1 MFEFLLFFCFFFL
14 MIRRPPRSTLFP
26 YTTLFRSPRLPDP
39 DLARYAGSGIVY
51 RREQRPRRTV
61 RRQGGRRGAAASGDP
76 GHRERHPRRLRDPHP
91 RAAVLPAAGAQA
103 LARAGGPARG
113 AGRLMMTLPDLNV
126 LRPAS
131 VAEAVEALRANPGAR
146 VLAGGT
152 DIVPNL
158 KYGMYDTQHL
168 VALRG
173 LSSELRY
180 LRELDGDLLLGALCS
195 IDELA
200 RDGVVKARLPALAD
214 ACAQI
219 AGPQLRR
226 MGTLGGNL
234 CLDTRCVY
242 INQTYFWRSA
252 LGFCL
257 KKDGTAC
264 HVVAG
269 GQRCVAAASN
279 DTAPVL
285 LALGA
290 SVRTVSPRGERLLP
304 LEQFYLA
311 DGVHNTVLA
320 SDELLVEVRVPGEA
334 ASLRQAFH
342 KLRTRAAIDF
352 PALNLAV
359 ALGVEQGALRSVR
372 LCVSALAARPAL
384 VKGLGDLVG
393 RPADRRLADELGRR
407 AHKQCKPLTNI
418 GIDPEWRREV
428 LPVLV
433 RRTVLRA
440 LAV

>member
-1 MFEFLLFFCFFFL
+1 
-14 MIRRPPRSTLFP
+14 
-26 YTTLFRSPRLPDP
+26 
-39 DLARYAGSGIVY
+39 
-51 RREQRPRRTV
+51 
-61 RRQGGRRGAAASGDP
+61 
-76 GHRERHPRRLRDPHP
+76 
-91 RAAVLPAAGAQA
+91 
-103 LARAGGPARG
+103 
-113 AGRLMMTLPDLNV
+113 MMTLPELTV

-158 KYGMYDTQHL
+158 KYGMYDTQSL

-173 LSSELRY
+173 LSRELRY
-180 LRELDGDLLLGALCS
+180 LREEGGLFKLGALCS

-200 RDGVVKARLPALAD
+200 RSSLLGSRLPALAD
-214 ACAQI
+214 ACSQI

-242 INQTYFWRSA
+242 VNQTYFWRSA

-269 GQRCVAAASN
+269 GKRCVAAASN

-285 LALGA
+285 LALDAG
-290 SVRTVSPRGERLLP
+290 VRIVSPRGERVLP
-304 LEQFYLA
+304 LRDFYLA
-311 DGVHNTVLA
+311 DGVHNTVLEP
-320 SDELLVEVRVPGEA
+320 DELLVEVQVPASA
-334 ASLRQAFH
+334 ACKRQAFA

-359 ALGVEQGALRSVR
+359 ALELDGTALKTVS
-372 LCVSALAARPAL
+372 LAVSALAARPAL
-384 VKGLGDLVG
+384 IKGLQDLAG
-393 RPADRRLADELGRR
+393 KPADARLAEELGRR
-407 AHKQCKPLTNI
+407 AQKQCKPLTNI
-418 GIDPEWRREV
+418 GVDPEWRREV

-433 RRTVLRA
+433 RRAVLRA
-440 LAV
+440 LGQP

>member
-1 MFEFLLFFCFFFL
+1 
-14 MIRRPPRSTLFP
+14 
-26 YTTLFRSPRLPDP
+26 
-39 DLARYAGSGIVY
+39 
-51 RREQRPRRTV
+51 
-61 RRQGGRRGAAASGDP
+61 
-76 GHRERHPRRLRDPHP
+76 
-91 RAAVLPAAGAQA
+91 
-103 LARAGGPARG
+103 
-113 AGRLMMTLPDLNV
+113 MMTLPPVEV
-126 LRPAS
+126 LHPQT
-131 VAEAVEALRANPGAR
+131 VAEAVKALTDNPGAR
-146 VLAGGT
+146 LLAGGT

-173 LSSELRY
+173 LSRELRY
-180 LRELDGDLLLGALCS
+180 LRVDDGGLLLGALCT

-200 RDGVVKARLPALAD
+200 SHQHVKQIAPALAD
-214 ACAQI
+214 ACAQV

-257 KKDGTAC
+257 KKDGTVC
-264 HVVAG
+264 HVVKG

-285 LALGA
+285 LALQA
-290 SVRTVSPRGERLLP
+290 TVKTVSPRGTREMP
-304 LEQFYLA
+304 LKDFYLA
-311 DGVHNTVLA
+311 DGVHNTVLQP
-320 SDELLVEVRVPGEA
+320 DELLTEVRIPRA
-334 ASLRQAFH
+334 AFGWRQAFH

-352 PALNLAV
+352 PAMNLAV
-359 ALGVEQGALRSVR
+359 ALKLEGGRVGDLSLAVG
-372 LCVSALAARPAL
+372 ALAARPAL
-384 VKGLGDLVG
+384 IKGLDDLRG
-393 RPADRRLADELGRR
+393 SQADARLAEELARR

-418 GIDPEWRREV
+418 GVDPGWRREI

-440 LAV
+440 LADQP

>member
-1 MFEFLLFFCFFFL
+1 
-14 MIRRPPRSTLFP
+14 
-26 YTTLFRSPRLPDP
+26 
-39 DLARYAGSGIVY
+39 
-51 RREQRPRRTV
+51 
-61 RRQGGRRGAAASGDP
+61 
-76 GHRERHPRRLRDPHP
+76 
-91 RAAVLPAAGAQA
+91 
-103 LARAGGPARG
+103 
-113 AGRLMMTLPDLNV
+113 MMTLPAIDV
-126 LRPAS
+126 LRPSS
-131 VAEAVEALRANPGAR
+131 VAEAVAQLAAHPGAR
-146 VLAGGT
+146 LLAGGT

-158 KYGMYDTQHL
+158 KYGMYETRHL

-173 LSSELRY
+173 LSRELRY
-180 LRELDGDLLLGALCS
+180 VRVGETDGGIRLGALCT

-200 RDGVVKARLPALAD
+200 GDATVRARLPALAD

-257 KKDGTAC
+257 KKDGTVC

-290 SVRTVSPRGERLLP
+290 RVRTVSPRGERVLP
-304 LEQFYLA
+304 LEDFYLA
-311 DGVHNTVLA
+311 DGVHNTVLEP
-320 SDELLVEVRVPGEA
+320 DELLVEVRVPA
-334 ASLRQAFH
+334 RATSLRQAFH

-359 ALGVEQGALRSVR
+359 ALEVEQGTLRSAS
-372 LCVSALAARPAL
+372 LCVGALAARPAL
-384 VKGLGDLVG
+384 IKGLDELAG
-393 RPADRRLADELGRR
+393 RPADRRLAEELGRR
-407 AHKQCKPLTNI
+407 AHKQCRPLTNI
-418 GIDPEWRREV
+418 GVDPGWRREV

>member
-1 MFEFLLFFCFFFL
+1 
-14 MIRRPPRSTLFP
+14 
-26 YTTLFRSPRLPDP
+26 
-39 DLARYAGSGIVY
+39 
-51 RREQRPRRTV
+51 
-61 RRQGGRRGAAASGDP
+61 
-76 GHRERHPRRLRDPHP
+76 
-91 RAAVLPAAGAQA
+91 
-103 LARAGGPARG
+103 
-113 AGRLMMTLPDLNV
+113 MMTLPELTV

-131 VAEAVEALRANPGAR
+131 LAEALEALRANPGAR

-152 DIVPNL
+152 DLVPNL
-158 KYGMYDTQHL
+158 KYGMYDTGQL

-173 LSSELRY
+173 LSRELRY
-180 LRELDGDLLLGALCS
+180 LREEGGLFKLGALCT

-200 RDGVVKARLPALAD
+200 QGALLKSRLPALAE

-234 CLDTRCVY
+234 CLDARCVY

-257 KKDGTAC
+257 KKDGTVC

-269 GQRCVAAASN
+269 GKRCVAAASS

-285 LALGA
+285 LALEAG
-290 SVRTVSPRGERLLP
+290 VRIASPRGERVVP
-304 LEQFYLA
+304 LRDFYVA

-320 SDELLVEVRVPGEA
+320 PDELLVEVQVPASA
-334 ASLRQAFH
+334 AHKRQAFA

-359 ALGVEQGALRSVR
+359 ALELDGNAVKTVSLA
-372 LCVSALAARPAL
+372 VSALAARPAL
-384 VKGLGDLVG
+384 IKGLQDLAG
-393 RPADRRLADELGRR
+393 RPADARLAEELGRR
-407 AHKQCKPLTNI
+407 AQKQCRPLSNI
-418 GIDPEWRREV
+418 GVDPEWRREV

-433 RRTVLRA
+433 RRAVLRA
-440 LAV
+440 IGGDRSADAGCDVPSHGQTS

>member
-1 MFEFLLFFCFFFL
+1 
-14 MIRRPPRSTLFP
+14 
-26 YTTLFRSPRLPDP
+26 
-39 DLARYAGSGIVY
+39 
-51 RREQRPRRTV
+51 
-61 RRQGGRRGAAASGDP
+61 
-76 GHRERHPRRLRDPHP
+76 
-91 RAAVLPAAGAQA
+91 
-103 LARAGGPARG
+103 
-113 AGRLMMTLPDLNV
+113 MMTLPDLTV

-173 LSSELRY
+173 LSRELRY
-180 LRELDGDLLLGALCS
+180 VREAPSGDLLLGALCT

-200 RDGVVKARLPALAD
+200 ASERIRSRLPALAD
-214 ACAQI
+214 ACGQI

-242 INQTYFWRSA
+242 INQSYFWRSA
-252 LGFCL
+252 LGYCL
-257 KKDGTAC
+257 KKDGTLC

-269 GQRCVAAASN
+269 GMRCVAAASN

-285 LALGA
+285 LALEA
-290 SVRTVSPRGERLLP
+290 SVKIVSPRGEREVP
-304 LEQFYLA
+304 LRDFYQH

-320 SDELLVEVRVPGEA
+320 PDELLTEVRVPA
-334 ASLRQAFH
+334 AACGRKQAFG
-342 KLRTRAAIDF
+342 KLRTRNAIDF

-359 ALGVEQGALRSVR
+359 SLDLEGESVRSVV
-372 LCVSALAARPAL
+372 LAVSAIAARPAL
-384 VKGLGDLVG
+384 I
-393 RPADRRLADELGRR
+393 RRLEDLHGQRADVRFAEELGRR
-407 AHKQCKPLTNI
+407 AQKQCKPLTNI
-418 GIDPEWRREV
+418 GIDPAWRREI

-440 LAV
+440 MA

>member
-1 MFEFLLFFCFFFL
+1 
-14 MIRRPPRSTLFP
+14 
-26 YTTLFRSPRLPDP
+26 
-39 DLARYAGSGIVY
+39 
-51 RREQRPRRTV
+51 
-61 RRQGGRRGAAASGDP
+61 
-76 GHRERHPRRLRDPHP
+76 
-91 RAAVLPAAGAQA
+91 
-103 LARAGGPARG
+103 
-113 AGRLMMTLPDLNV
+113 MMTLPAIDV
-126 LRPAS
+126 LRPSS
-131 VAEAVEALRANPGAR
+131 VAEAVAQLAAHPGAR
-146 VLAGGT
+146 LLAGGT

-158 KYGMYDTQHL
+158 KYGMYETRHL

-173 LSSELRY
+173 LSRELRY
-180 LRELDGDLLLGALCS
+180 VRVEGDGEIRLGALCT
-195 IDELA
+195 IDGLA
-200 RDGVVKARLPALAD
+200 GDATIRARLPALAD
-214 ACAQI
+214 ACVQI

-257 KKDGTAC
+257 KKDGTLC

-290 SVRTVSPRGERLLP
+290 SVRTVSPRGERVLP
-304 LEQFYLA
+304 LEEFYLA
-311 DGVHNTVLA
+311 DGVHNTVLEP
-320 SDELLVEVRVPGEA
+320 DELLVEVRVPARA

-359 ALGVEQGALRSVR
+359 ALEVEEGAVRSAR
-372 LCVSALAARPAL
+372 LCVGALAARPAL
-384 VKGLGDLVG
+384 IKGLDELVG
-393 RPADRRLADELGRR
+393 LAADRRLADELGRR
-407 AHKQCKPLTNI
+407 AFKQCRPLTNI
-418 GIDPEWRREV
+418 GVDPGWRREV

-440 LAV
+440 LAI

>member
-1 MFEFLLFFCFFFL
+1 
-14 MIRRPPRSTLFP
+14 
-26 YTTLFRSPRLPDP
+26 
-39 DLARYAGSGIVY
+39 
-51 RREQRPRRTV
+51 
-61 RRQGGRRGAAASGDP
+61 
-76 GHRERHPRRLRDPHP
+76 
-91 RAAVLPAAGAQA
+91 
-103 LARAGGPARG
+103 
-113 AGRLMMTLPDLNV
+113 MMTLPELEV
-126 LRPAS
+126 LRPET
-131 VAEAVEALRANPGAR
+131 VAEAVEALRQNPGAR

-152 DIVPNL
+152 DLVPNL
-158 KYGMYDTQHL
+158 KYGMYETRRL

-173 LSSELRY
+173 LSRELRY
-180 LRELDGDLLLGALCS
+180 VRESAAGLSLGALCS

-200 RDGVVKARLPALAD
+200 MDERVRARAPALSEASE
-214 ACAQI
+214 QI

-242 INQTYFWRSA
+242 INQSYFWRSA

-257 KKDGTAC
+257 KKDGTVC

-269 GQRCVAAASN
+269 GKRCVAAASN

-290 SVRTVSPRGERLLP
+290 SVRIVSPRGERAVP
-304 LEQFYLA
+304 LQEFYLA
-311 DGVHNTVLA
+311 DGVHNTVLEG
-320 SDELLVEVRVPGEA
+320 DELLVEVVVPS
-334 ASLRQAFH
+334 ASFGRKQAFA

-359 ALGVEQGALRSVR
+359 ALEVERGALSSVS
-372 LCVSALAARPAL
+372 LAVSAMAARPAL
-384 VKGLGDLVG
+384 IKGLDDLRG
-393 RPADRRLADELGRR
+393 QPADARLAEELGRR

-418 GIDPEWRREV
+418 GVDPEWRRDV

-440 LAV
+440 LAT

>member
-1 MFEFLLFFCFFFL
+1 
-14 MIRRPPRSTLFP
+14 
-26 YTTLFRSPRLPDP
+26 
-39 DLARYAGSGIVY
+39 
-51 RREQRPRRTV
+51 
-61 RRQGGRRGAAASGDP
+61 
-76 GHRERHPRRLRDPHP
+76 
-91 RAAVLPAAGAQA
+91 
-103 LARAGGPARG
+103 
-113 AGRLMMTLPDLNV
+113 MMTLPELAV
-126 LRPAS
+126 LRPES
-131 VAEAVEALRANPGAR
+131 VAEAVEALRQNPGAR

-158 KYGMYDTQHL
+158 KYGMYETRQL

-173 LSSELRY
+173 LSRELRY
-180 LRELDGDLLLGALCS
+180 VREDPVGLHLGALCS
-195 IDELA
+195 LDELA
-200 RDGVVKARLPALAD
+200 GNEIVRARAPALVD

-242 INQTYFWRSA
+242 INQSYFWRSA

-257 KKDGTAC
+257 KKDGTVC

-269 GQRCVAAASN
+269 GKRCVAAASN

-285 LALGA
+285 LALDA
-290 SVRTVSPRGERLLP
+290 SVRMVSPRGERVVP
-304 LEQFYLA
+304 LREFYLA
-311 DGVHNTVLA
+311 DGVHNTVLEG
-320 SDELLVEVRVPGEA
+320 DELLVEVVVPPRSFG
-334 ASLRQAFH
+334 LRQAFH

-359 ALGVEQGALRSVR
+359 ALEVEQGAVKEAALA
-372 LCVSALAARPAL
+372 VSALAARPAMI
-384 VKGLGDLVG
+384 KGLEDLRG
-393 RPADRRLADELGRR
+393 RPADARFAEELGRR

-418 GIDPEWRREV
+418 GVDPDWRREV

-440 LAV
+440 LAQ

>member
-1 MFEFLLFFCFFFL
+1 
-14 MIRRPPRSTLFP
+14 
-26 YTTLFRSPRLPDP
+26 
-39 DLARYAGSGIVY
+39 
-51 RREQRPRRTV
+51 
-61 RRQGGRRGAAASGDP
+61 
-76 GHRERHPRRLRDPHP
+76 
-91 RAAVLPAAGAQA
+91 
-103 LARAGGPARG
+103 
-113 AGRLMMTLPDLNV
+113 MMTLPAVEV
-126 LRPAS
+126 LRPQS
-131 VAEAVEALRANPGAR
+131 VKDAVEALRAHPGSR

-173 LSSELRY
+173 LSKELRY
-180 LRELDGDLLLGALCS
+180 VRDGGDLRLGALCT

-200 RDGVVKARLPALAD
+200 HDELVKARAPALAE
-214 ACAQI
+214 ACPQI

-242 INQTYFWRSA
+242 INQSYFWRNA

-257 KKDGTAC
+257 KKDGTLC

-269 GQRCVAAASN
+269 GKRCVAAASN

-285 LALGA
+285 LSLDA
-290 SVRTVSPRGERLLP
+290 SVRLVSPRGERVMP
-304 LEQFYLA
+304 LRDFYLQ

-320 SDELLVEVRVPGEA
+320 PDELLVEVLVPA
-334 ASLRQAFH
+334 RAVSLKQAFA

-359 ALGVEQGALRSVR
+359 AMEVDQGALRSVA
-372 LCVSALAARPAL
+372 LCVSAIAARPAL
-384 VKGLGDLVG
+384 IKPLHDLLGH
-393 RPADRRLADELGRR
+393 PADARLAEELGRR
-407 AHKQCKPLTNI
+407 AQRQCKPLTNI
-418 GIDPEWRREV
+418 GIDPLWRRDV

-440 LAV
+440 LQA

>member
-1 MFEFLLFFCFFFL
+1 
-14 MIRRPPRSTLFP
+14 
-26 YTTLFRSPRLPDP
+26 
-39 DLARYAGSGIVY
+39 
-51 RREQRPRRTV
+51 
-61 RRQGGRRGAAASGDP
+61 
-76 GHRERHPRRLRDPHP
+76 
-91 RAAVLPAAGAQA
+91 
-103 LARAGGPARG
+103 
-113 AGRLMMTLPDLNV
+113 MMTLPAVDV
-126 LRPAS
+126 LRPQS
-131 VAEAVEALRANPGAR
+131 VAEAVEQLAAHPGAR

-152 DIVPNL
+152 DVVPNL

-180 LRELDGDLLLGALCS
+180 VREEPGGELRLGALCS
-195 IDELA
+195 IDELS
-200 RDGVVKARLPALAD
+200 RDPVLVRKLPALAD

-242 INQTYFWRSA
+242 INQSYFWRSA

-269 GQRCVAAASN
+269 GKRCVAAASN

-290 SVRTVSPRGERLLP
+290 SVKTVSPRGERVMP
-304 LEQFYLA
+304 LEEFYLA

-320 SDELLVEVRVPGEA
+320 PDELLVEVRVPA
-334 ASLRQAFH
+334 MATALRQAFH

-359 ALGVEQGALRSVR
+359 ALEVEQGILRSAR

-384 VKGLGDLVG
+384 VKGLEELSGH
-393 RPADRRLADELGRR
+393 PADGRLAEELGKR
-407 AHKQCKPLTNI
+407 AHKQCKPLSNI
-418 GIDPEWRREV
+418 GVDADWRRSV

-440 LAV
+440 LAA

>member
-1 MFEFLLFFCFFFL
+1 
-14 MIRRPPRSTLFP
+14 
-26 YTTLFRSPRLPDP
+26 
-39 DLARYAGSGIVY
+39 
-51 RREQRPRRTV
+51 
-61 RRQGGRRGAAASGDP
+61 
-76 GHRERHPRRLRDPHP
+76 
-91 RAAVLPAAGAQA
+91 
-103 LARAGGPARG
+103 
-113 AGRLMMTLPDLNV
+113 MMTLPDLNV

-131 VAEAVEALRANPGAR
+131 VAEAVEALRAHPGAR

-173 LSSELRY
+173 LSGELRY
-180 LRELDGDLLLGALCS
+180 VRESAGPGDLLLGAMCTV
-195 IDELA
+195 DELA
-200 RDGVVKARLPALAD
+200 RSEVVKARLPALAD
-214 ACAQI
+214 ACGQI

-242 INQTYFWRSA
+242 INQTHFWRNA
-252 LGFCL
+252 LGYCL
-257 KKDGTAC
+257 KKDGTVC

-269 GQRCVAAASN
+269 GKRCVAAASN

-290 SVRTVSPRGERLLP
+290 SVKTVSPRGSRELP
-304 LEQFYLA
+304 LREFYVS

-320 SDELLVEVRVPGEA
+320 PDELLTEVRVPAAA
-334 ASLRQAFH
+334 ASRRQAFA

-359 ALGVEQGALRSVR
+359 ALDLDGKVVRSVS
-372 LCVSALAARPAL
+372 LAVSALAARPAL
-384 VKGLGDLVG
+384 IKGLEDLHG
-393 RPADRRLADELGRR
+393 RTADALFADELGRR

-418 GIDPEWRREV
+418 GIDPQWRREL

-440 LAV
+440 IG

>member
-1 MFEFLLFFCFFFL
+1 
-14 MIRRPPRSTLFP
+14 
-26 YTTLFRSPRLPDP
+26 
-39 DLARYAGSGIVY
+39 
-51 RREQRPRRTV
+51 
-61 RRQGGRRGAAASGDP
+61 
-76 GHRERHPRRLRDPHP
+76 
-91 RAAVLPAAGAQA
+91 
-103 LARAGGPARG
+103 
-113 AGRLMMTLPDLNV
+113 MMTLPAVEV
-126 LRPAS
+126 LRPES
-131 VAEAVEALRANPGAR
+131 VSAAVEALRAHPGAR

-173 LSSELRY
+173 LSKELRY
-180 LRELDGDLLLGALCS
+180 LRETPDGLRLGALCS

-200 RDGVVKARLPALAD
+200 QNQLVRARLPALAD
-214 ACAQI
+214 ACSQI

-252 LGFCL
+252 LGFCI
-257 KKDGTAC
+257 KKDGTLC

-269 GQRCVAAASN
+269 GKRCVAAASN

-285 LALGA
+285 LALDA
-290 SVRTVSPRGERLLP
+290 SVRTVSPRGERTLP
-304 LEQFYLA
+304 LREFYLA
-311 DGVHNTVLA
+311 DGVHNTVLEP
-320 SDELLVEVRVPGEA
+320 DELLTEVQIPNA
-334 ASLRQAFH
+334 AFAKRQAFA

-359 ALGVEQGALRSVR
+359 AIELSDSKVASVALAVG
-372 LCVSALAARPAL
+372 ALAARPAL
-384 VKGLGDLVG
+384 IKGLEDLRG
-393 RPADRRLADELGRR
+393 RPADARFAEELGRR

-418 GIDPEWRREV
+418 GIDPEWRRDI

-440 LAV
+440 LA

>member
-1 MFEFLLFFCFFFL
+1 
-14 MIRRPPRSTLFP
+14 
-26 YTTLFRSPRLPDP
+26 
-39 DLARYAGSGIVY
+39 
-51 RREQRPRRTV
+51 
-61 RRQGGRRGAAASGDP
+61 
-76 GHRERHPRRLRDPHP
+76 
-91 RAAVLPAAGAQA
+91 
-103 LARAGGPARG
+103 
-113 AGRLMMTLPDLNV
+113 MMTLPELTV

-158 KYGMYDTQHL
+158 KYGMYDTQRL

-173 LSSELRY
+173 LSRELRY
-180 LRELDGDLLLGALCS
+180 VREEGDVFKLGALCS
-195 IDELA
+195 IDELS
-200 RDGVVKARLPALAD
+200 RSELVRSRLPALAE
-214 ACAQI
+214 ACSQI

-242 INQTYFWRSA
+242 VNQTYFWRSA

-269 GQRCVAAASN
+269 GKRCVAAASN

-285 LALGA
+285 LVLEA
-290 SVRTVSPRGERLLP
+290 SVRLVSPRGERVVP
-304 LEQFYLA
+304 LREFYLA
-311 DGVHNTVLA
+311 DGLHNTVLA
-320 SDELLVEVRVPGEA
+320 PDELLVEVQVPASA
-334 ASLRQAFH
+334 AYKRQAFA

-359 ALGVEQGALRSVR
+359 ALELRGSV
-372 LCVSALAARPAL
+372 LETVSLAVSALAARPAL
-384 VKGLGDLVG
+384 IKGLDDLLG
-393 RPADRRLADELGRR
+393 KPADARLAEELGRR
-407 AHKQCKPLTNI
+407 AQKQCRPLTNI
-418 GIDPEWRREV
+418 GVDPEWRREV

-433 RRTVLRA
+433 RRAVLRA
-440 LAV
+440 IGG

>member
-1 MFEFLLFFCFFFL
+1 
-14 MIRRPPRSTLFP
+14 
-26 YTTLFRSPRLPDP
+26 
-39 DLARYAGSGIVY
+39 
-51 RREQRPRRTV
+51 
-61 RRQGGRRGAAASGDP
+61 
-76 GHRERHPRRLRDPHP
+76 
-91 RAAVLPAAGAQA
+91 
-103 LARAGGPARG
+103 
-113 AGRLMMTLPDLNV
+113 MMTLPPVEV
-126 LRPAS
+126 LRPAT
-131 VAEAVEALRANPGAR
+131 VAEAIDALGKHPGAR

-173 LSSELRY
+173 LSKELRY
-180 LRELDGDLLLGALCS
+180 VREDGDLRLGALCT

-200 RDGVVKARLPALAD
+200 SNETVRNRLPALAD
-214 ACAQI
+214 ACSQI

-242 INQTYFWRSA
+242 INQSYFWRNA

-257 KKDGTAC
+257 KKDGTVC

-290 SVRTVSPRGERLLP
+290 SVRIVSPRGQRDLALRD
-304 LEQFYLA
+304 FYDA
-311 DGVHNTVLA
+311 DGVHNTVLKP
-320 SDELLVEVRVPGEA
+320 DELLTEVRVPA
-334 ASLRQAFH
+334 PAFAKRQAFA

-352 PALNLAV
+352 PSLNMAV
-359 ALGVEQGALRSVR
+359 ALEIEKGVTKSVS
-372 LCVSALAARPAL
+372 LAVGALAARPAL
-384 VKGLGDLVG
+384 IKGLDDLAG
-393 RPADRRLADELGRR
+393 RPADARLAEELARR

-418 GIDPEWRREV
+418 GVDPDWRREI

-433 RRTVLRA
+433 RRMVLRA
-440 LAV
+440 VATAASGS

>member
-1 MFEFLLFFCFFFL
+1 
-14 MIRRPPRSTLFP
+14 
-26 YTTLFRSPRLPDP
+26 
-39 DLARYAGSGIVY
+39 
-51 RREQRPRRTV
+51 
-61 RRQGGRRGAAASGDP
+61 
-76 GHRERHPRRLRDPHP
+76 
-91 RAAVLPAAGAQA
+91 
-103 LARAGGPARG
+103 
-113 AGRLMMTLPDLNV
+113 MMTLPDLTV
-126 LRPAS
+126 LRPATLS
-131 VAEAVEALRANPGAR
+131 EAVEALRAHPGAR

-180 LRELDGDLLLGALCS
+180 VREAADGDLVLGAMCT

-200 RDGVVKARLPALAD
+200 ESEVVKARLPALAE
-214 ACAQI
+214 ACGQI

-242 INQTYFWRSA
+242 INQSYFWRSA
-252 LGFCL
+252 LGYCL
-257 KKDGTAC
+257 KKDGTVC

-269 GQRCVAAASN
+269 GKRCVAAASN

-290 SVRTVSPRGERLLP
+290 TLKTRSPRGERELP
-304 LEQFYLA
+304 VRDFYLP
-311 DGVHNTVLA
+311 DGVHNTVLQP
-320 SDELLVEVRVPGEA
+320 DELLTEVRLPAEA
-334 ASLRQAFH
+334 ASRKQAFA

-359 ALGVEQGALRSVR
+359 ALDLDGKMVRSVT
-372 LCVSALAARPAL
+372 LAVSALAARPAL
-384 VKGLGDLVG
+384 IKGLEDLHG
-393 RPADRRLADELGRR
+393 RPADALFAEELGRR

-418 GIDPEWRREV
+418 GIDPAWRREV

-440 LAV
+440 IGLAPGRV

>member
-1 MFEFLLFFCFFFL
+1 
-14 MIRRPPRSTLFP
+14 
-26 YTTLFRSPRLPDP
+26 
-39 DLARYAGSGIVY
+39 
-51 RREQRPRRTV
+51 
-61 RRQGGRRGAAASGDP
+61 
-76 GHRERHPRRLRDPHP
+76 
-91 RAAVLPAAGAQA
+91 
-103 LARAGGPARG
+103 
-113 AGRLMMTLPDLNV
+113 MMTLPAVEV

-131 VAEAVEALRANPGAR
+131 VAEAVAQLAAHPGAR

-173 LSSELRY
+173 LSRELRY
-180 LRELDGDLLLGALCS
+180 VREQGGELRLGALCT

-200 RDGVVKARLPALAD
+200 RDETVRARLPALAE
-214 ACAQI
+214 ACSQI

-226 MGTLGGNL
+226 MGTLGGHL

-242 INQTYFWRSA
+242 VNQTYFWRSA

-257 KKDGTAC
+257 KKDGTVC

-290 SVRTVSPRGERLLP
+290 SVRAVSPRGERVLP
-304 LEQFYLA
+304 LEELYLA
-311 DGVHNTVLA
+311 DGVHNTVLEP
-320 SDELLVEVRVPGEA
+320 DELLVEVRVSARA

-352 PALNLAV
+352 QALHLAV
-359 ALGVEQGALRSVR
+359 PVEGSDGTGRALR
-372 LCVSALAARPAL
+372 LLWDIC
-384 VKGLGDLVG
+384 
-393 RPADRRLADELGRR
+393 
-407 AHKQCKPLTNI
+407 
-418 GIDPEWRREV
+418 
-428 LPVLV
+428 
-433 RRTVLRA
+433 
-440 LAV
+440 

>member
-1 MFEFLLFFCFFFL
+1 
-14 MIRRPPRSTLFP
+14 
-26 YTTLFRSPRLPDP
+26 
-39 DLARYAGSGIVY
+39 
-51 RREQRPRRTV
+51 
-61 RRQGGRRGAAASGDP
+61 
-76 GHRERHPRRLRDPHP
+76 
-91 RAAVLPAAGAQA
+91 
-103 LARAGGPARG
+103 
-113 AGRLMMTLPDLNV
+113 MMTLPAVEV
-126 LRPAS
+126 LHPGS

-158 KYGMYDTQHL
+158 KYGMYETRHL

-173 LSSELRY
+173 LSKELRY
-180 LRELDGDLLLGALCS
+180 LREDGGLRLGALCT

-200 RDGVVKARLPALAD
+200 RSEVLKARAPALAD

-242 INQTYFWRSA
+242 INQSYFWRSA

-257 KKDGTAC
+257 KKDGTLC

-269 GQRCVAAASN
+269 GKRCVAAASN

-285 LALGA
+285 LALDA
-290 SVRTVSPRGERLLP
+290 SVRVVAPRGERTIP
-304 LEQFYLA
+304 LREFYLA
-311 DGVHNTVLA
+311 DGVHNTVLEP
-320 SDELLVEVRVPGEA
+320 DELLVEVVIPSA
-334 ASLRQAFH
+334 AFAKRQAFA

-359 ALGVEQGALRSVR
+359 ALELGGGVVKSVS
-372 LCVSALAARPAL
+372 LAVGALAARPAL
-384 VKGLGDLVG
+384 VKGLDDLRG
-393 RPADRRLADELGRR
+393 RPADARLAEELGRR
-407 AHKQCKPLTNI
+407 AQKQCKPLTNI
-418 GIDPEWRREV
+418 GIDPDWRRDI

-440 LAV
+440 IG

>member
-1 MFEFLLFFCFFFL
+1 
-14 MIRRPPRSTLFP
+14 
-26 YTTLFRSPRLPDP
+26 
-39 DLARYAGSGIVY
+39 
-51 RREQRPRRTV
+51 
-61 RRQGGRRGAAASGDP
+61 
-76 GHRERHPRRLRDPHP
+76 
-91 RAAVLPAAGAQA
+91 
-103 LARAGGPARG
+103 
-113 AGRLMMTLPDLNV
+113 MMTLPAVEV
-126 LRPAS
+126 LHPGS

-158 KYGMYDTQHL
+158 KYGMYETRHL

-173 LSSELRY
+173 LSKELRY
-180 LRELDGDLLLGALCS
+180 VREDGGLRLGALCS
-195 IDELA
+195 IEELA
-200 RDGVVKARLPALAD
+200 QSEVLKARAPALAD

-242 INQTYFWRSA
+242 INQSYFWRSA

-257 KKDGTAC
+257 KKDGTLC

-269 GQRCVAAASN
+269 GKRCVAAASN

-285 LALGA
+285 LALEA
-290 SVRTVSPRGERLLP
+290 SVRVVAPRGERTVP
-304 LEQFYLA
+304 LREFYLA
-311 DGVHNTVLA
+311 DGVHNTVLEP
-320 SDELLVEVRVPGEA
+320 DELLVEVVIPSA
-334 ASLRQAFH
+334 AFAKRQAFA

-359 ALGVEQGALRSVR
+359 ALELGGGVVKSVS
-372 LCVSALAARPAL
+372 LAVGALAARPAL
-384 VKGLGDLVG
+384 VKGLDDLRG
-393 RPADRRLADELGRR
+393 RPADARLAEELGRR
-407 AHKQCKPLTNI
+407 AQKQCKPLTNI
-418 GIDPEWRREV
+418 GIDPDWRRDI

-440 LAV
+440 IG

>member
-1 MFEFLLFFCFFFL
+1 
-14 MIRRPPRSTLFP
+14 
-26 YTTLFRSPRLPDP
+26 
-39 DLARYAGSGIVY
+39 
-51 RREQRPRRTV
+51 
-61 RRQGGRRGAAASGDP
+61 
-76 GHRERHPRRLRDPHP
+76 
-91 RAAVLPAAGAQA
+91 
-103 LARAGGPARG
+103 
-113 AGRLMMTLPDLNV
+113 MMTLPAVDV
-126 LRPAS
+126 LRPTS
-131 VAEAVEALRANPGAR
+131 VAEALAQLAAHPGAR
-146 VLAGGT
+146 LLAGGT

-158 KYGMYDTQHL
+158 KYGMYETRHL

-173 LSSELRY
+173 LSRELRY
-180 LRELDGDLLLGALCS
+180 VREAASGDLLLGALCT

-200 RDGVVKARLPALAD
+200 ASERIRTRLPALAD
-214 ACAQI
+214 ACGQI

-290 SVRTVSPRGERLLP
+290 AVRTASPRGERVVP

-311 DGVHNTVLA
+311 DGVHNTILEP
-320 SDELLVEVRVPGEA
+320 DELLVEVLVPARA

-359 ALGVEQGALRSVR
+359 ALEVEQGVLRSAQ
-372 LCVSALAARPAL
+372 LCVGALAARPAL
-384 VKGLGDLVG
+384 VAGLDELSG

-407 AHKQCKPLTNI
+407 AHKQCRPLTNI
-418 GIDPEWRREV
+418 GVDPAWRREV

-440 LAV
+440 LHL

>member
-1 MFEFLLFFCFFFL
+1 
-14 MIRRPPRSTLFP
+14 
-26 YTTLFRSPRLPDP
+26 
-39 DLARYAGSGIVY
+39 
-51 RREQRPRRTV
+51 
-61 RRQGGRRGAAASGDP
+61 
-76 GHRERHPRRLRDPHP
+76 
-91 RAAVLPAAGAQA
+91 
-103 LARAGGPARG
+103 
-113 AGRLMMTLPDLNV
+113 MMTLPDLTV

-180 LRELDGDLLLGALCS
+180 VREDRSGDLRLGAMCS
-195 IDELA
+195 IDELG
-200 RDGVVKARLPALAD
+200 RSEVVKARLPALAD
-214 ACAQI
+214 ACRQI

-242 INQTYFWRSA
+242 VNQSHFWRSA
-252 LGFCL
+252 LGYCL
-257 KKDGTAC
+257 KKDGTVC

-269 GQRCVAAASN
+269 GKRCVAAASN

-285 LALGA
+285 LALDAG
-290 SVRTVSPRGERLLP
+290 VKIVSPRGERTMP
-304 LEQFYLA
+304 LREFYVA
-311 DGVHNTVLA
+311 DGLHNTVLA
-320 SDELLVEVRVPGEA
+320 PDELLTEVRIPA
-334 ASLRQAFH
+334 AAATRRQAFA
-342 KLRTRAAIDF
+342 KLRMRAAIDF
-352 PALNLAV
+352 PALNLA
-359 ALGVEQGALRSVR
+359 
-372 LCVSALAARPAL
+372 SALAARPAL
-384 VKGLGDLVG
+384 IKGLQDLHG
-393 RPADRRLADELGRR
+393 HTADAIFAEELGRR

-418 GIDPEWRREV
+418 GIDPEWRHDV

-440 LAV
+440 IG

>member
-1 MFEFLLFFCFFFL
+1 
-14 MIRRPPRSTLFP
+14 
-26 YTTLFRSPRLPDP
+26 
-39 DLARYAGSGIVY
+39 
-51 RREQRPRRTV
+51 
-61 RRQGGRRGAAASGDP
+61 
-76 GHRERHPRRLRDPHP
+76 
-91 RAAVLPAAGAQA
+91 
-103 LARAGGPARG
+103 
-113 AGRLMMTLPDLNV
+113 MMTLPDLTV

-158 KYGMYDTQHL
+158 KYGMYDTRHL

-173 LSSELRY
+173 LSRELRY
-180 LRELDGDLLLGALCS
+180 VREAESGDLLLGALCT

-200 RDGVVKARLPALAD
+200 ASERIRTRLPALAD
-214 ACAQI
+214 ACGQI

-242 INQTYFWRSA
+242 INQSHFWRSA
-252 LGFCL
+252 LGYCL
-257 KKDGTAC
+257 KKDGTLC

-269 GQRCVAAASN
+269 GMRCVAAASN

-285 LALGA
+285 LALEA
-290 SVRTVSPRGERLLP
+290 SVKIVSPRGEREVP
-304 LEQFYLA
+304 LRDFYQH

-320 SDELLVEVRVPGEA
+320 PDELLTEVRLPA
-334 ASLRQAFH
+334 AACGRKQAFG
-342 KLRTRAAIDF
+342 KLRTRNAIDF

-359 ALGVEQGALRSVR
+359 SLDLEGESVRSVV
-372 LCVSALAARPAL
+372 LVVSAIAARPAL
-384 VKGLGDLVG
+384 I
-393 RPADRRLADELGRR
+393 RRLEDLHGQRADVRFAEELGRR
-407 AHKQCKPLTNI
+407 AQKQCKPLTNI
-418 GIDPEWRREV
+418 GIDPAWRREI

-440 LAV
+440 MA

>member
-1 MFEFLLFFCFFFL
+1 
-14 MIRRPPRSTLFP
+14 
-26 YTTLFRSPRLPDP
+26 
-39 DLARYAGSGIVY
+39 
-51 RREQRPRRTV
+51 
-61 RRQGGRRGAAASGDP
+61 
-76 GHRERHPRRLRDPHP
+76 
-91 RAAVLPAAGAQA
+91 
-103 LARAGGPARG
+103 
-113 AGRLMMTLPDLNV
+113 MMTLPELTV

-180 LRELDGDLLLGALCS
+180 VREDRSGDLRLGAMCS
-195 IDELA
+195 IDELG
-200 RDGVVKARLPALAD
+200 RSEVVKARLPALAD
-214 ACAQI
+214 ACRQI

-257 KKDGTAC
+257 KKDGTLC

-285 LALGA
+285 LTFGA
-290 SVRTVSPRGERLLP
+290 SVRTVSPRGERVLP
-304 LEQFYLA
+304 LEEFYLA

-320 SDELLVEVRVPGEA
+320 PDELLVEVRVPASA
-334 ASLRQAFH
+334 ATLRQGFH

-359 ALGVEQGALRSVR
+359 ALQVEQGTLRSVR

-384 VKGLGDLVG
+384 VKGLDDLVG
-393 RPADRRLADELGRR
+393 KPADQRLAVELGRR

-418 GIDPEWRREV
+418 GIDPDWRRDV

-433 RRTVLRA
+433 RRTTLRA
-440 LAV
+440 LGV

>member
-1 MFEFLLFFCFFFL
+1 
-14 MIRRPPRSTLFP
+14 
-26 YTTLFRSPRLPDP
+26 
-39 DLARYAGSGIVY
+39 
-51 RREQRPRRTV
+51 
-61 RRQGGRRGAAASGDP
+61 
-76 GHRERHPRRLRDPHP
+76 
-91 RAAVLPAAGAQA
+91 
-103 LARAGGPARG
+103 
-113 AGRLMMTLPDLNV
+113 MMTLPAVEV
-126 LRPAS
+126 LRPES
-131 VAEAVEALRANPGAR
+131 VSAAVEALRAHPGAR

-173 LSSELRY
+173 LSKELRY
-180 LRELDGDLLLGALCS
+180 VRAERDGLRLGALCS

-200 RDGVVKARLPALAD
+200 QHELVKTRLPALAD

-242 INQTYFWRSA
+242 INQSYFWRSA

-257 KKDGTAC
+257 KKDGTLC

-269 GQRCVAAASN
+269 GKRCVAAASN

-285 LALGA
+285 LSLDA
-290 SVRTVSPRGERLLP
+290 SVRTVSPRGERTLP
-304 LEQFYLA
+304 LREFYLA
-311 DGVHNTVLA
+311 DGVHNTVLEP
-320 SDELLVEVRVPGEA
+320 DELLTEVQIPNA
-334 ASLRQAFH
+334 AFAKRQAFA

-359 ALGVEQGALRSVR
+359 ALELSDGKVANVTLAVG
-372 LCVSALAARPAL
+372 ALAARPAL
-384 VKGLGDLVG
+384 IKGLDDLHG
-393 RPADRRLADELGRR
+393 RPADARFIEELGRR

-418 GIDPEWRREV
+418 GIDPEWRRDI

-433 RRTVLRA
+433 RRTVQRA
-440 LAV
+440 LT

>member
-1 MFEFLLFFCFFFL
+1 
-14 MIRRPPRSTLFP
+14 
-26 YTTLFRSPRLPDP
+26 
-39 DLARYAGSGIVY
+39 
-51 RREQRPRRTV
+51 
-61 RRQGGRRGAAASGDP
+61 
-76 GHRERHPRRLRDPHP
+76 
-91 RAAVLPAAGAQA
+91 
-103 LARAGGPARG
+103 
-113 AGRLMMTLPDLNV
+113 MMTLPDLTV

-146 VLAGGT
+146 LLAGGT

-158 KYGMYDTQHL
+158 KYGMYDTRQL
-168 VALRG
+168 VAIRG
-173 LSSELRY
+173 LSRELRY
-180 LRELDGDLLLGALCS
+180 VREESGDVLLGALCS
-195 IDELA
+195 IEELA
-200 RDGVVKARLPALAD
+200 QSEVVKARLPALAD
-214 ACAQI
+214 ACRQI

-257 KKDGTAC
+257 KKDGTLC

-285 LALGA
+285 LSLDA
-290 SVRTVSPRGERLLP
+290 TVKTASPRGGRTIP
-304 LEQFYLA
+304 LRDFYVA
-311 DGVHNTVLA
+311 DGIHNTVLDP
-320 SDELLVEVRVPGEA
+320 DELLTEVRVPGA
-334 ASLRQAFH
+334 AAARRQAFA

-359 ALGVEQGALRSVR
+359 SVDLDGKAVRSVA
-372 LCVSALAARPAL
+372 LAVGALAARPAL
-384 VKGLGDLVG
+384 IKGLEDLKG
-393 RPADRRLADELGRR
+393 RPGDARFAEELGRR

-418 GIDPEWRREV
+418 GVDPDWRREI

-433 RRTVLRA
+433 RRATLRA
-440 LAV
+440 LAAAAP